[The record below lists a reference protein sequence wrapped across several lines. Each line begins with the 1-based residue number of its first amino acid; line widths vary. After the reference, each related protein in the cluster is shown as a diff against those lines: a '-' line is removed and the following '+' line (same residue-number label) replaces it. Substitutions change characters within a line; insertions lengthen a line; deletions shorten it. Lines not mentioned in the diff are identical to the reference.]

1 MITIDCRGQG
11 CPAPVIET
19 KKGLELHP
27 DGVVVLLDSGPPR
40 ENVRRFAQNRGWL
53 VSETDEGGF
62 WALQITASGATPE
75 PESVQSGRANGES
88 ILLITSDQLGNG
100 PEELG
105 RLLMKNFIFTLL
117 ETAELPNRI
126 LLLNSGVKL
135 AVNGADTVEALNTLV
150 QMGVSVASCGL
161 CLDFFDLKD
170 RLAVGETTNMF
181 TIAELLLRAGS
192 VIRL

>member
-19 KKGLELHP
+19 KKGLEHHP
-27 DGVVVLLDSGPPR
+27 DGVVVLLDNGPPR

-53 VSETDEGGF
+53 VSETEDNGF
-62 WALQITASGATPE
+62 WTLQITASGANSE
-75 PESVQSGRANGES
+75 PEDRQPDRAKGES
-88 ILLITSDQLGNG
+88 ILLITSNQLGNG

-105 RLLMKNFIFTLL
+105 ILLMKNFIFTLL

-161 CLDFFDLKD
+161 CLDFFAVKD

-181 TIAELLLRAGS
+181 ATAELLLEARS